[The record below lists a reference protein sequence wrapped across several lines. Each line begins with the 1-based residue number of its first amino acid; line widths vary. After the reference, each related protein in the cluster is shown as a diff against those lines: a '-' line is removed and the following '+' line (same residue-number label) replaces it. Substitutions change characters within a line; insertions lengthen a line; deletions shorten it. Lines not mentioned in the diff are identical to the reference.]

1 MNPEVTLLAAVAL
14 PFVALPAVLAL
25 HRHPNLREAATLV
38 TALCLVLLVLSLVD
52 QVQQGGRPAAQVVET
67 LPGLAIAFE
76 AEPLGV
82 LFALLASFLWLVTS
96 VYSIGYMRG
105 HGEAHQTRFYACFAA
120 ALGSTMGVALAG
132 NLFTLFIFYELL
144 TLTTYPLVTHS
155 GNAAARRAGRV
166 YLGLLLGSSV
176 AFFLLALVATWSLTG
191 TLAFRHGGILAGVVS
206 PATAGILLALY
217 LFGIGKAA
225 LMPLHR
231 WLPAAMVAPTPVS
244 ALLHAVAVVKAGV
257 FTVLKLAVYIFGLD
271 YLAAIPLTQWLMYV
285 AAVTLLLASLI
296 ALRQD
301 NLKLRLAYSTIGQ
314 LSYIVLGALL
324 ATPAGVLGGGLHM
337 VMHAFGKITL
347 FFCAGAI
354 LVASG
359 KTRVSEMRGLGR
371 RMPFTMA
378 AFLVASLSIIGMP
391 PLGGFWSKWFL
402 GLATLDADQLV
413 MLVAI
418 LAGSL
423 LSVAYLLP
431 IPLRAFFASGEGQPQ
446 AAPLQEAPLACVAAL
461 LLTALGCVALFLF
474 PDPLYRLLQLL
485 AGPGY

>member
-1 MNPEVTLLAAVAL
+1 MSPEVTLLAAVAL
-14 PFVALPAVLAL
+14 PFVAVLPVLLL
-25 HRHPNLREAATLV
+25 HRRPNLRESATLV
-38 TALCLVLLVLSLVD
+38 TALCLLLLVLSMLH
-52 QVQQGGRPAAQVVET
+52 QVQQGGRPAARVVET
-67 LPGLAIAFE
+67 LPGLSISFE

-96 VYSIGYMRG
+96 VYSVGYMRG

-155 GNAAARRAGRV
+155 GNATARHAGRV

-176 AFFLLALVATWSLTG
+176 AFFLLALIATWSLTG

-206 PATAGILLALY
+206 PGTAGILLALY

-271 YLAAIPLTQWLMYV
+271 YLAAIPVTQWLMYV
-285 AAVTLLLASLI
+285 AAATLLLASLI

-359 KTRVSEMRGLGR
+359 KTRVSELGGLGR

-378 AFLVASLSIIGMP
+378 AFLVASLSIIGIP

-402 GLATLDADQLV
+402 GLATLEAGQLA
-413 MLVAI
+413 MLAALLVS
-418 LAGSL
+418 SL
-423 LSVAYLLP
+423 LSAAYLLP
-431 IPLRAFFASGEGQPQ
+431 IPLRAFLANGEPHSQ
-446 AAPLQEAPLACVAAL
+446 AARVQEAPLACVAAL
-461 LLTALGCVALFLF
+461 LLTAFGCLALFLV
-474 PDPLYRLLQLL
+474 PEPLYRLLQLL
-485 AGPGY
+485 AGPG

>member
-1 MNPEVTLLAAVAL
+1 MSPEITLLAAVAL
-14 PFVALPAVLAL
+14 PFVALLPVLAL
-25 HRHPNLREAATLV
+25 RRHPNLRESATLV
-38 TALCLVLLVLSLVD
+38 TALCLLLLVLSLLN
-52 QVQQGGRPAAQVVET
+52 QVQQGGRPAARVVET
-67 LPGLAIAFE
+67 LPGLSIAFE

-82 LFALLASFLWLVTS
+82 LFALLASFLWLVTA

-144 TLTTYPLVTHS
+144 TLTTYPLVTHN
-155 GNAAARRAGRV
+155 GDAVARHAGRV

-176 AFFLLALVATWSLTG
+176 AFFLLALIATWSLTG
-191 TLAFRHGGILAGVVS
+191 TLAFRHGGILAGLVA
-206 PATAGILLALY
+206 PGTAGILLALY
-217 LFGIGKAA
+217 LLGIGKAA

-271 YLAAIPLTQWLMYV
+271 YLAAIPLTQWLTYV
-285 AAVTLLLASLI
+285 AAATLLLASLI

-378 AFLVASLSIIGMP
+378 AFLIASLSIIGIP

-402 GLATLDADQLV
+402 GLATLDADRLA
-413 MLVAI
+413 MLAVI
-418 LAGSL
+418 LTSSL

-431 IPLRAFFASGEGQPQ
+431 IPLRAFFTDGKPQPQ
-446 AAPLQEAPLACVAAL
+446 AARVQEAPLACVAAL
-461 LLTALGCVALFLF
+461 LLTALGCLLLFLL
-474 PDPLYRLLQLL
+474 PEPLYRLLQLL
-485 AGPGY
+485 AVPE

>member
-1 MNPEVTLLAAVAL
+1 MSPEVTLLAAVAL
-14 PFVALPAVLAL
+14 PFAAALPVVAL
-25 HRHPNLREAATLV
+25 RRYPNLRESVTLV
-38 TALCLVLLVLSLVD
+38 TALCLLLLVLSLLD
-52 QVQQGGRPAAQVVET
+52 KVQQGGRPAARVVET
-67 LPGLAIAFE
+67 LPGLSIAFE

-105 HGEAHQTRFYACFAA
+105 HGEAHQTRFYACFAV

-155 GNAAARRAGRV
+155 GNAAARHAGRV

-176 AFFLLALVATWSLTG
+176 MFFLLALIATWSLTG
-191 TLAFRHGGILAGVVS
+191 TLAFRHGGILADVVS
-206 PATAGILLALY
+206 PGTAGILLTLY

-271 YLAAIPLTQWLMYV
+271 YLAEIPLTQWLMYV
-285 AAVTLLLASLI
+285 AAATLLLASLI

-371 RMPFTMA
+371 RMPLTMT
-378 AFLVASLSIIGMP
+378 AFLIASLSIIGIP

-402 GLATLDADQLV
+402 GLATLDAGQLA
-413 MLVAI
+413 MLGVI
-418 LAGSL
+418 LISSL
-423 LSVAYLLP
+423 LSAAYLLP
-431 IPLRAFFASGEGQPQ
+431 IPLRAFFTNGEPQPQ
-446 AAPLQEAPLACVAAL
+446 ATQLREAPLACVAAL
-461 LLTALGCVALFLF
+461 LLTAFGCLGLFLV
-474 PDPLYRLLQLL
+474 PEPLYRLLQLL
-485 AGPGY
+485 AG

>member
-1 MNPEVTLLAAVAL
+1 MNPEVILLAAVAV

-25 HRHPNLREAATLV
+25 HRHPNLREAATL
-38 TALCLVLLVLSLVD
+38 TSALCLVLLVLSLLD
-52 QVQQGGRPAAQVVET
+52 QVQQGGRPAARVVET

-105 HGEAHQTRFYACFAA
+105 HGEVHQTRFYACFAA

-144 TLTTYPLVTHS
+144 TLTTYPLVTHA
-155 GNAAARRAGRV
+155 GNAAARHAGRV

-176 AFFLLALVATWSLTG
+176 AFFLLALIATWSLTG

-206 PATAGILLALY
+206 PGTAAILLALY

-271 YLAAIPLTQWLMYV
+271 YLAALPLTQWLMYV
-285 AAVTLLLASLI
+285 AAATLLLASLI

-314 LSYIVLGALL
+314 LAYIVLGALL

-337 VMHAFGKITL
+337 VTHAFGKITL

-378 AFLVASLSIIGMP
+378 AFLIASLSIIGVP

-402 GLATLDADQLV
+402 GLATLDAGQAA
-413 MLVAI
+413 MLAAI

-431 IPLRAFFASGEGQPQ
+431 IPLRAFLGAGEPQPPAGQ
-446 AAPLQEAPLACVAAL
+446 LQEAPLACVAAL
-461 LLTALGCVALFLF
+461 LLTAFGCLALFVV

-485 AGPGY
+485 AGPG

>member
-1 MNPEVTLLAAVAL
+1 
-14 PFVALPAVLAL
+14 
-25 HRHPNLREAATLV
+25 
-38 TALCLVLLVLSLVD
+38 VLLV
-52 QVQQGGRPAAQVVET
+52 QT
-67 LPGLAIAFE
+67 LPGLSLALQ

-82 LFALLASFLWLVTS
+82 LFALLASFLWLVTA
-96 VYSIGYMRG
+96 VYSIGYVRA
-105 HGEAHQTRFYACFAA
+105 HGEVHQTRFYACFAA

-132 NLFTLFIFYELL
+132 NLFTLFVFYELL

-155 GNAAARRAGRV
+155 GDTAARNAGRV
-166 YLGLLLGSSV
+166 YMGLLLGSSV
-176 AFFLLALVATWSLTG
+176 GFFLLALIATWSLTG
-191 TLAFRHGGILAGVVS
+191 TLTFRPGGILQGVVPPGS
-206 PATAGILLALY
+206 AAVLLALY

-285 AAVTLLLASLI
+285 AATTLLLASLI
-296 ALRQD
+296 ALKQD
-301 NLKLRLAYSTIGQ
+301 NLKLRLAYSTVSQ

-324 ATPAGVLGGGLHM
+324 ATPAGVLGGGLQM

-359 KTRVSEMRGLGR
+359 KTRVSELNGLGR
-371 RMPFTMA
+371 RMPVTMA
-378 AFLVASLSIIGMP
+378 AFLIASLSVIGIP

-402 GLATLDADQLV
+402 GLATLDAEHTV
-413 MLVAI
+413 MLAVI

-423 LSVAYLLP
+423 LSAAYLLP
-431 IPLRAFFASGEGQPQ
+431 IPLRAFFGAAEPQ
-446 AAPLQEAPLACVAAL
+446 AQGGRLREAPLPCVAAL
-461 LLTALGCVALFLF
+461 LITAFGCLVLFVV
-474 PDPLYRLLQLL
+474 PEPLYRLLQLL
-485 AGPGY
+485 LAD